1 MYIAAIARHSGLVAP
16 THPSALART
25 GATRPTLKRPGD
37 VVVLREDDDSVVF
50 TVDVAIRTA
59 NDLASAERH
68 KLEHYAPITR
78 HSAIN
83 FIPFAVSTRGRLG
96 VFAAGLIKKLATI
109 ESVTALARPHPPP
122 CAMFVLG
129 SPTAS
134 LRGSQMQ

>member
-1 MYIAAIARHSGLVAP
+1 MSPAPIPPPSLVPAP
-16 THPSALART
+16 PAPREQAPR
-25 GATRPTLKRPGD
+25 RCRD
-37 VVVLREDDDSVVF
+37 VLREDDDSVVF
-50 TVDVAIRTA
+50 TVDVTIRTA

-78 HSAIN
+78 HSAI
-83 FIPFAVSTRGRLG
+83 ITSSRSPSPPVAESVPSPLDS
-96 VFAAGLIKKLATI
+96 LQKLATI

-134 LRGSQMQ
+134 LQGSQMQ